1 MGISFSST
9 EGDANDTSLVRQE
22 SNPLFKI
29 NVPSDGS
36 DVTIGTNDTHHPLT
50 SESGYSY
57 DPSGIASESGKIS
70 STDDLSRQQ
79 LSNNFNNTSIDPN
92 FGNGTSTLFNATS
105 PSDDFSFN
113 LFGTDW
119 YPFKWVTLPALYSW
133 LGPLSSL
140 AMIIGCV
147 MPYVPQY
154 ITIYKRQ
161 DSSGFSTFVCFT
173 LFISNILRIAFW

>member
-9 EGDANDTSLVRQE
+9 ERDANDTNLVQKE
-22 SNPLFKI
+22 STLLIKT

-36 DVTIGTNDTHHPLT
+36 DVTIGTNDTHPPLT
-50 SESGYSY
+50 SGSGYSY
-57 DPSGIASESGKIS
+57 DASGIASESGRS
-70 STDDLSRQQ
+70 SPIDDLSRQQ
-79 LSNNFNNTSIDPN
+79 QSNNSNNASIVAV
-92 FGNGTSTLFNATS
+92 GSGTSTLFNATS

-119 YPFKWVTLPALYSW
+119 YPFKWVTLPTLYSW